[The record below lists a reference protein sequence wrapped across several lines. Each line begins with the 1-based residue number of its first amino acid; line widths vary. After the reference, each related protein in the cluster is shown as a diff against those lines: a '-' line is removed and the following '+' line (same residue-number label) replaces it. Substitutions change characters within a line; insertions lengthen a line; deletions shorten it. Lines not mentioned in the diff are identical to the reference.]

1 MKGYRLCLMTAL
13 GMGAYSAVEFLY
25 ARSPLYFSDIIIQ
38 LSSQDT
44 SFLPNTLLDLA
55 IQLFPVL
62 LFQLLF
68 GSFLYK
74 EFCSVGVYIFS
85 RCVNRSKWFI
95 QKVSVL
101 LLYALLYPLAMTACT
116 TTITAIFGDVR
127 FDLTSFILFLYY
139 WLIYALWLF
148 LTTLLI
154 NVLALKTDS
163 GVAFGSIY
171 GLQTC
176 LILILFLWRDTLPLD
191 DSLYAARNFKLL
203 WLDPISHL
211 IISWHSSSIPALDAR
226 IHAFD
231 LPFDLNLSVLYFLI
245 LSVLAVITSY
255 HIIKHHDMITSGE
268 RGYK

>member
-1 MKGYRLCLMTAL
+1 MKEYRLCLLAAL
-13 GMGAYSAVEFLY
+13 GMGCYSAVEFLY
-25 ARSPLYFSDIIIQ
+25 ARSPLHLSDIIIQ

-44 SFLPNTLLDLA
+44 SFLPHTLLDLA
-55 IQLFPVL
+55 MQLFPIL

-85 RCVNRSKWFI
+85 RCVNRLKWFI

-101 LLYALLYPLAMTACT
+101 LLYALLYQLAMTACT
-116 TTITAIFGDVR
+116 ITITAIFGDVR

-148 LTTLLI
+148 QTTLLI
-154 NVLALKTDS
+154 NILSLKTDS

-176 LILILFLWRDTLPLD
+176 LILILFLWRETLPLD
-191 DSLYAARNFKLL
+191 DSLFAARNFKLL
-203 WLDPISHL
+203 WLDPIPHL
-211 IISWHSSSIPALDAR
+211 IISWHSSIIPTLDAR

-268 RGYK
+268 RGSK